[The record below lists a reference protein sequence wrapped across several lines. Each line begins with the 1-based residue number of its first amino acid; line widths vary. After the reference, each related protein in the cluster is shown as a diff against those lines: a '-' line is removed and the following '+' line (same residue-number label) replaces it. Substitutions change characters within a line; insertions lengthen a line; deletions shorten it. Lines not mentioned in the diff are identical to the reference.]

1 MRVYPHSSERSA
13 RANAA
18 KLLANDSIA
27 EEYAKRLKD
36 MHMGEEEVLKLFADE
51 ARGDIGVFMDVS
63 TVGWNIDLLQRDE
76 RGDLIHDA
84 RGNVIRK
91 PETKLIKKLKQ
102 KVTTIIG
109 KAENGE
115 DREIVETEIELYD
128 AQAAKVHI
136 GKHLKLFTDQV
147 DLTTGGKPLE
157 KENDAERYNLAISK
171 LADAIRESVSGESA
185 EPDGEVDTAEQA
197 PMVGAPKPGG

>member
-63 TVGWNIDLLQRDE
+63 TVGGNIDLL
-76 RGDLIHDA
+76 
-84 RGNVIRK
+84 
-91 PETKLIKKLKQ
+91 
-102 KVTTIIG
+102 
-109 KAENGE
+109 
-115 DREIVETEIELYD
+115 
-128 AQAAKVHI
+128 
-136 GKHLKLFTDQV
+136 
-147 DLTTGGKPLE
+147 
-157 KENDAERYNLAISK
+157 
-171 LADAIRESVSGESA
+171 
-185 EPDGEVDTAEQA
+185 
-197 PMVGAPKPGG
+197 